1 MNQVVATRYVKAPP
15 ERVFDI
21 VADPHKT
28 FLTSNPFVKMEIVGE
43 QSQDAGTVYRWTFTF
58 PFGIRFGFDEEVVE
72 WVRPERFTYRA
83 ISGWEMKATTAL
95 APENDGTRVTFTLH
109 YTLPGPWGLLVPEWL
124 ERLGAGRAVG
134 NIKRFAEAQAS
145 TSALIDNS
153 VGRMTNRTLSTV
165 LAAFLLFDGVALV
178 IWDGAYVRLWQGGR
192 PTHPY
197 WRAIEWLAQ
206 RPRRLLRATGLVEAG
221 FGLVVLKKTS

>member
-1 MNQVVATRYVKAPP
+1 MKEVIATRYVNAPP
-15 ERVFDI
+15 AHIFDV

-28 FLTSNPFVKMEIVGE
+28 FLTSNPFVRMDIVGE
-43 QSQDAGTVYRWTFTF
+43 RSQGTGTVYRWTFTF
-58 PFGIRFGFDEEVVE
+58 PLGIRFGFDEEVME

-83 ISGWEMKATTAL
+83 ISSWEMEATTAL
-95 APENDGTRVTFTLH
+95 APENGGTRVTFTLH

-124 ERLGAGRAVG
+124 ERLGTGRAVG
-134 NIKRFAEAQAS
+134 NIKRFAEAQAP

-153 VGRMTNRTLSTV
+153 VGTMTSRTLSKI
-165 LAAFLLFDGVALV
+165 LAAFLLFDGVALLV
-178 IWDGAYVRLWQGGR
+178 WDGAYVRLWRVGR

-197 WRAIEWLAQ
+197 WRAMEWLAQ
-206 RPRRLLRATGLVEAG
+206 RPRRLLRTIGLVEAG